1 MKLPMLWSIILEK
14 VDGQYQLSCN
24 GIILLYGDKAIEYVE
39 KLYDNNHDVKQLVD
53 ASEEIVL
60 AAI

>member
-39 KLYDNNHDVKQLVD
+39 KLYNNPDVKQLIDVF
-53 ASEEIVL
+53 EKIVL
-60 AAI
+60 AEI

>member
-1 MKLPMLWSIILEK
+1 MKLPMLWSIILEE

-24 GIILLYGDKAIEYVE
+24 GIILLYGDEAIEYVE
-39 KLYDNNHDVKQLVD
+39 KLYDNNPDVKQLVD
-53 ASEEIVL
+53 ASEEKVL

>member
-1 MKLPMLWSIILEK
+1 MKLPMLWSIILEE

-24 GIILLYGDKAIEYVE
+24 GIILLYGDEAIKYAE
-39 KLYDNNHDVKQLVD
+39 KLRDNPDVKQLVD